1 MGRPGKNKDD
11 IRETQKEDRLRFK
24 KTLAGKGEKQ
34 KTFRSF
40 KKSGGLQK
48 SIGNA
53 STGNFF
59 ISFVFKHLHCDQSF

>member
-1 MGRPGKNKDD
+1 MGRPGKDVN
-11 IRETQKEDRLRFK
+11 ETQKEDPLKYRKNF
-24 KTLAGKGEKQ
+24 AGKGEKQ

-53 STGNFF
+53 STGTTQIYYLIFNYYLINFQ
-59 ISFVFKHLHCDQSF
+59 IR